1 MTKITNKVHNIAIN
15 TKIFLGIILTSA
27 ITISLIFIITSII
40 IVSHQFD
47 LTTTSSINELNYISK
62 QLDFSLT
69 TVENFG
75 KTIAVDPIVQ
85 EITSKYN
92 EEGETFT
99 YLDSIALKNRVD
111 TIIQSTKFIHS
122 VSIYSADRKLLAT
135 TDTSAT
141 SPDIDGI
148 DITTTSWISREK
160 MLPYLVKDTIN
171 VLSYLQSFYSYQLG
185 QRLGYIEISIP
196 ETAISDIYS
205 YNSKHGYGNQFIL
218 NQYGLVQ
225 STDGFYKLYQ
235 YYINFLD
242 VIDDKSSGYTFIDDH
257 IVFYKYFPKL
267 DWYIMHEINRNFFLK
282 PFYTIIF
289 ISALIAL
296 CGIILAIIF
305 SHRIS
310 KTITSP
316 IHKLIGHIQYV
327 IKGNWEPMQEPD
339 VGEEIGFLYHEFNKM
354 LTAQS
359 KLTNDLIKE
368 QKMKQKLSLD
378 LLQQQINPHFL
389 YNALDNICSLAEVG
403 EKDKLT
409 DIVMNL
415 SQFYREILSK
425 GSSFITIG
433 NELSIIQ
440 SYLHIMLIR
449 YYNKFEYT
457 INCPESLKNH
467 TCLKLLLQPIVE
479 NSIYHGIKEIEG
491 KGIIE
496 ITVSESD
503 NDIIFTVTDNGIGIT
518 KERLAKIW
526 SEDSHSF
533 GIINI
538 DKRVKLYYG
547 NDYGLDINSEPTK
560 GCTVT
565 VTISKREKT

>member
-1 MTKITNKVHNIAIN
+1 MTKIYKKVHNIAIN

-62 QLDFSLT
+62 QLEYSLT

-85 EITSKYN
+85 EITSKY
-92 EEGETFT
+92 EEGGGSLS
-99 YLDSIALKNRVD
+99 YLDSQILKNRVD
-111 TIIQSTKFIHS
+111 TIIQSTNFIHS
-122 VSIYSADRKLLAT
+122 VSLYSSDRKLLAT

-141 SPDIDGI
+141 TPDIDGI
-148 DITTTSWISREK
+148 DITTTVWVSREK
-160 MLPYLVKDTIN
+160 MLPYMVKDTVN

-282 PFYTIIF
+282 PFYTIIL

-296 CGIILAIIF
+296 CGIILAIVF

-316 IHKLIGHIQYV
+316 IYKLIGHIQHV

-425 GSSFITIG
+425 GSSFTTIG

-457 INCPESLKNH
+457 INCPEALKNY

-503 NDIIFTVTDNGIGIT
+503 EDIIFTVRDNGIGIT
-518 KERLAKIW
+518 KERLGKIW

-547 NDYGLDINSEPTK
+547 NDYGLAIESEPAK

-565 VTISKREKT
+565 VTIRKRGKK